1 MKKYEIFSVFGIEL
15 EYIIVDINSFKIK
28 NLSKIILKNKEL
40 KEKLNILNV
49 DISYEM
55 VQHVIELKTFL
66 PELYG
71 NEKLFTKN
79 LEIAINLI
87 NDFLYL
93 YNSKIVSL
101 SMYHKLEVNNN
112 IIGLSCIEIFNE
124 EYVISHIEKCSN
136 EFKNSYQML
145 FYLTLNEYKKYKYL
159 NKLGDSGSI
168 GLRKNKLSYNPI
180 FLLKNYNY
188 QIIN

>member
-40 KEKLNILNV
+40 KEKLNILNI
-49 DISYEM
+49 DISYEL

-101 SMYHKLEVNNN
+101 SMYPK
-112 IIGLSCIEIFNE
+112 
-124 EYVISHIEKCSN
+124 IEKEEILLWN
-136 EFKNSYQML
+136 GKRRNIFKNYEKYFSFNNL
-145 FYLTLNEYKKYKYL
+145 SFYNMQSL
-159 NKLGDSGSI
+159 
-168 GLRKNKLSYNPI
+168 
-180 FLLKNYNY
+180 
-188 QIIN
+188 QII